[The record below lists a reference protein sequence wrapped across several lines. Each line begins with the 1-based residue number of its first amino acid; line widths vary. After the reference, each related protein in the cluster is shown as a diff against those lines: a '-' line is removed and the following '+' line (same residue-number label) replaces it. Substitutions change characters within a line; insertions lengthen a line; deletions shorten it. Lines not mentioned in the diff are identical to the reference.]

1 MKKIISLLSKY
12 NKTIATMESCTGGGV
27 ANAITNIPGA
37 SDVIKFS
44 AVTYS
49 NEYKVKMGVSS
60 KTIDKYSVYSEE
72 VAREMSYNISNYADS
87 NYGIGITGKINNE
100 DKNNLRGDINCVFI
114 SIYSRDYD
122 KYYTYKLNVTKDK
135 RKDNK
140 EDVIRL
146 IKKELKDILALELK

>member
-1 MKKIISLLSKY
+1 MKKIIKMLSEHH
-12 NKTIATMESCTGGGV
+12 KTIATMESCTGGGV

-49 NEYKVKMGVSS
+49 NEYKIKMGVSS
-60 KTIDKYSVYSEE
+60 DTISKYSVYSEE
-72 VAREMSYNISNYADS
+72 VAREMSYNITKHANS

-100 DKNNLRGDINCVFI
+100 DKNNLRGEINCVFI
-114 SIYSRDYD
+114 SIYSKDYD

-140 EDVIRL
+140 EDVIKL
-146 IKKELKDILALELK
+146 IKKALKEILVEELK